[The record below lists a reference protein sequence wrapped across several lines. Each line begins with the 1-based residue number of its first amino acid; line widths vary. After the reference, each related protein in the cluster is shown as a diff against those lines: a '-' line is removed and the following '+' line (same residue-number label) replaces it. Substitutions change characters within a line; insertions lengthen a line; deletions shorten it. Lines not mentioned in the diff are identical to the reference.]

1 MQELCFVAATRWA
14 NPMESVVVEFFPTFE
29 AHAARRNFEHVE
41 LGAFAHRALGQRLE
55 RELKRLVN
63 NLSHIADSQCDL
75 RDTFSTCIDG
85 RRLHGVKHTRDNAHL
100 MHVMLPDLPH
110 ALKRGRPFSASLLL
124 GLLDGEIL
132 VVILV
137 VRALFLLLLDAL
149 GKHDARNQKADLVK
163 PDKRGE
169 HEQHGDGVGVRCN
182 RR

>member
-29 AHAARRNFEHVE
+29 AHAARRDLDHVE
-41 LGAFAHRALGQRLE
+41 LGALAHRTLGQRLE
-55 RELKRLVN
+55 RKLKRLVDD
-63 NLSHIADSQCDL
+63 LGHIANAQCDL
-75 RDTFSTCIDG
+75 RDAFSTCIDG
-85 RRLHGVKHTRDNAHL
+85 RRLHSVKHTRDNAHL

-110 ALKRGRPFSASLLL
+110 ALKRDRPCSASLLL

-149 GKHDARNQKADLVK
+149 GKHDTRNQKADLVK

>member
-29 AHAARRNFEHVE
+29 AHAARRNFDHVE
-41 LGAFAHRALGQRLE
+41 LSAFAHRALGQRLE

-110 ALKRGRPFSASLLL
+110 ALKRGRPCSTSLLL

-169 HEQHGDGVGVRCN
+169 HEQHGDGIGVRCN

>member
-14 NPMESVVVEFFPTFE
+14 NPMEPIVVEFFPTFE
-29 AHAARRNFEHVE
+29 AHAARRDLDHVE
-41 LGAFAHRALGQRLE
+41 LGALAHRTLGQRLE
-55 RELKRLVN
+55 RKLKRLVDD
-63 NLSHIADSQCDL
+63 LGHIADSQCDL

-163 PDKRGE
+163 PNKRGE
-169 HEQHGDGVGVRCN
+169 HEQHGDGVGVGCN